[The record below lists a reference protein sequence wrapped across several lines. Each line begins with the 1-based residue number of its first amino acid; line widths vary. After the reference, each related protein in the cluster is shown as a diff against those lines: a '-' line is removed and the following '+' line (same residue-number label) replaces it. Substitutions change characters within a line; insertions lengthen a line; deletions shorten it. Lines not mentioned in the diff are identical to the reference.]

1 MLAAI
6 LAGATSLAW
15 AGHAAAQQSP
25 QGFAVER
32 LYQGAP
38 GSGWIVMDDLDIHGG
53 LGGVAAISF
62 GYAHNPLKL
71 RTRDG
76 SQTLTVVSDQAFT
89 DFGFAATYDR
99 FRVYLN
105 LDMPLLIKGESGTV
119 GGYAFTAPAVEP
131 GSNPDTLMDARI
143 GFDARLLG
151 DAKGPFRLGA
161 GAQLFVPNSDR
172 NLYDTDGTVR
182 AMFRM
187 LLAGDAGR
195 FAYAGHLGI
204 HVRPLDDSPAPGS
217 PQGSEL
223 LFGVAGGPRFA
234 LGEAPTTS
242 IVIGPE
248 IYGESALRSF
258 MSASGTGVEGLVTG
272 RLEGPSIRGAEY
284 RLKLGGGGGLSAHF
298 GAPEWRMVVGL
309 ELFTHEASDHAA
321 TEGGKAR

>member
-6 LAGATSLAW
+6 FTGATTLAW
-15 AGHAAAQQSP
+15 AGYAAAQQSP

-38 GSGWIVMDDLDIHGG
+38 GSGWVVMDDLDIHGG

-76 SQTLTVVSDQAFT
+76 QKLTVVSDQAFT

-105 LDMPLLIKGESGTV
+105 FDMPLLIKGDSGTI
-119 GGYAFTAPAVEP
+119 GGYTFTAPAASP

-143 GFDARLLG
+143 GLDARLLG
-151 DAKGPFRLGA
+151 DVSGPFRLGA
-161 GAQLFVPNSDR
+161 GAQLIVPNSDR
-172 NLYDTDGTVR
+172 ALYDTDGTLR
-182 AMFRM
+182 AMFRV
-187 LLAGDAGR
+187 LLAGNAGR
-195 FAYAGHLGI
+195 FAYAGHLGV
-204 HVRPLDDSPAPGS
+204 HVRPLDDSPAPGN

-234 LGEAPTTS
+234 VGKASTTS

-258 MSASGTGVEGLVTG
+258 MSTSGTGVEGLVTG

-284 RLKLGGGGGLSAHF
+284 RLKVGGGGGLSAHF
-298 GAPEWRMVVGL
+298 GAPEWRMVLGL
-309 ELFTHEASDHAA
+309 ELFSHDARDHAA
-321 TEGGKAR
+321 TEGGKDR